1 MDIAKVLEELCGLG
15 GVSGGETAA
24 HDTALRLLRNYAP
37 DAEADSFG
45 NISGYVGGSDSAG
58 KDKNKPLLLLDAH
71 IDRIGM
77 VVTHIDGDGFLKVGG
92 MGMDR
97 RTLLAQSVTVFGREQ
112 VKGVVSTLPPHVAE
126 DGKKAA
132 KLSEISIDVGMTKE
146 QAEKVISLGDLV
158 ILDGMFSKL
167 AGTKVCS
174 PATDDRAGVAAVL
187 YALELL
193 KDEKEL
199 PFRIAAVFAAQE
211 EVGSRGAAVA
221 AYNVN
226 PDYAIAVDVTFAV
239 SSGVSPSEAGKLG
252 KGGMIGISSSI
263 SRELSEKLIA
273 VAKEKG
279 IPYQLEAMAGSTGT
293 DADRI
298 AVSRGGVI
306 TGLISIPQR
315 YMHTP
320 CEVLDT
326 EDIKSTGRLIAE
338 FVKGGF

>member
-24 HDTALRLLRNYAP
+24 HETALKLLREYAP
-37 DAEADSFG
+37 DAKADNFG
-45 NISGYVGGSDSAG
+45 NVIGYVGSEDKDSD
-58 KDKNKPLLLLDAH
+58 KPLLMLDAH

-77 VVTHIDGDGFLKVGG
+77 VVTHIDDDGFLKVGG

-97 RTLLAQSVTVFGREQ
+97 RTLLAQSVTVFGKEK
-112 VKGVVSTLPPHVAE
+112 VHGVISTLPPHVAE

-132 KLSEISIDVGMTKE
+132 KISEISIDVGMTKE
-146 QAEKVISLGDLV
+146 QVEKIISLGDLV
-158 ILDGMFSKL
+158 ILDGMFSRL

-187 YALELL
+187 YALDLL
-193 KDEKEL
+193 KEEKNL

-211 EVGSRGAAVA
+211 EVGARGAGVA
-221 AYNVN
+221 AYNID

-239 SSGVSPSEAGKLG
+239 SSGVSSSEAGKLG
-252 KGGMIGISSSI
+252 KGGMIGIAASL
-263 SRELSEKLIA
+263 SRDLSEKLIA
-273 VAKEKG
+273 VAKEKE
-279 IPYQLEAMAGSTGT
+279 IPYQLEAMGGSTGT
-293 DADRI
+293 DADKI
-298 AVSRGGVI
+298 SVTKGGVV

-326 EDIKSTGRLIAE
+326 EDIKAVGRLIAE

>member
-1 MDIAKVLEELCGLG
+1 MDLEQTITSLADSS
-15 GVSGGETAA
+15 GVSGDEKAA
-24 HDTALRLLRNYAP
+24 AELALSYLKNYT
-37 DAEADSFG
+37 DDCFIKNNNVIG
-45 NISGYVGGSDSAG
+45 HLGVKGG
-58 KDKNKPLLLLDAH
+58 KPHVLIDAH

-77 VVTHIDGDGFLKVGG
+77 VVTHIDDDGFLKVGG
-92 MGMDR
+92 IGMDC
-97 RTLLAQSVTVFGREQ
+97 RTLPAQSVTVFGREK
-112 VKGVVSTLPPHVAE
+112 VHGVVSTLPPHVAD

-132 KLSEISIDVGMTKE
+132 RLSDISIDVGMTKE
-146 QAEKVISLGDLV
+146 QAEEVISLGDLV
-158 ILDGMFSKL
+158 VLDGMFSRL

-193 KDEKEL
+193 KDEKDL

-211 EVGSRGAAVA
+211 EAGIRGAGVA
-221 AYNVN
+221 AYSVD

-239 SSGVSPSEAGKLG
+239 SSGVSSSEAGKLG
-252 KGGMIGISSSI
+252 KGGMIGVAASL
-263 SRELSEKLIA
+263 SRELSEKLKA
-273 VAKEKG
+273 VAEEKE
-279 IPYQLEAMAGSTGT
+279 IPYQIEAMAGSTGT

-298 AVSRGGVI
+298 SVSRGGVV

-326 EDIKSTGRLIAE
+326 EDIKAAGRLIAE

>member
-1 MDIAKVLEELCGLG
+1 MDIAKVLEELCALG

-24 HDTALRLLRNYAP
+24 HETALKLLREYAP
-37 DAEADSFG
+37 DAKADKFG
-45 NISGYVGGSDSAG
+45 NIIGYVSSEEKDSD
-58 KDKNKPLLLLDAH
+58 KPLLMLDAH

-77 VVTHIDGDGFLKVGG
+77 VVTHIDDDGFLKVGG

-97 RTLLAQSVTVFGREQ
+97 RTLLAQSVTVFGKE
-112 VKGVVSTLPPHVAE
+112 KIHGVVSTLPPHVAE

-146 QAEKVISLGDLV
+146 RAEEIISPGDLV
-158 ILDGMFSKL
+158 ILDGEFSRL
-167 AGTKVCS
+167 AGTRVCS

-187 YALELL
+187 YALDLL
-193 KDEKEL
+193 KEEKEL
-199 PFRIAAVFAAQE
+199 PFKIAVVFAAQE
-211 EVGSRGAAVA
+211 EVGARGAGVA
-221 AYNVN
+221 AYGVD

-239 SSGVSPSEAGKLG
+239 SSGVSSSEAGKLG
-252 KGGMIGISSSI
+252 KGGMIGIASSL
-263 SRELSEKLIA
+263 SREMSEKLIA
-273 VAKEKG
+273 VAKEKE
-279 IPYQLEAMAGSTGT
+279 IPYQLEAMAGRTGT
-293 DADRI
+293 DADI
-298 AVSRGGVI
+298 ISVSKGGVV

-326 EDIKSTGRLIAE
+326 EDVKAVGQLIAE

>member
-15 GVSGGETAA
+15 GVSGGETAV
-24 HDTALRLLRNYAP
+24 HETALRLLREYAP
-37 DAEADSFG
+37 DAKADSFG
-45 NISGYVGGSDSAG
+45 NIIGYVGSGENDG
-58 KDKNKPLLLLDAH
+58 DKPLLMLDAH

-77 VVTHIDGDGFLKVGG
+77 VVTHIDDDGFLKVGG

-97 RTLLAQSVTVFGREQ
+97 RTLLAQSVTVFGKE
-112 VKGVVSTLPPHVAE
+112 KIHGVVSTLPPHVAE
-126 DGKKAA
+126 DGKKAP
-132 KLSEISIDVGMTKE
+132 KLSEIYIDVGMTKE
-146 QAEKVISLGDLV
+146 RAEEVISPGDLV
-158 ILDGMFSKL
+158 ILDGEFSRL

-174 PATDDRAGVAAVL
+174 PATDDRAGVAALL
-187 YALELL
+187 YALDLL
-193 KDEKEL
+193 KEEKEL

-211 EVGSRGAAVA
+211 EVGIRGTGVA
-221 AYNVN
+221 AYNIA

-252 KGGMIGISSSI
+252 KGGMIGISASL
-263 SRELSEKLIA
+263 SRELSEKLIS
-273 VAKEKG
+273 VAKEKE
-279 IPYQLEAMAGSTGT
+279 IPYQLEAMAGKTGT
-293 DADRI
+293 DADKI
-298 AVSRGGVI
+298 SVTKGGVV

-326 EDIKSTGRLIAE
+326 EDIKAVGQLIAE

>member
-24 HDTALRLLRNYAP
+24 HDTALKLLREYAP
-37 DAEADSFG
+37 DAKADNFG
-45 NISGYVGGSDSAG
+45 NVIGYVGSGEKDSD
-58 KDKNKPLLLLDAH
+58 KPLLMLDAH

-77 VVTHIDGDGFLKVGG
+77 VVTHIDDEGFLKVGG

-97 RTLLAQSVTVFGREQ
+97 RTLLAQSVTVFGKEK
-112 VKGVVSTLPPHVAE
+112 VHGVVSTLPPHVAE

-146 QAEKVISLGDLV
+146 QAEEVISPGDLV
-158 ILDGMFSKL
+158 ILDGEFSRL
-167 AGTKVCS
+167 AGTRVCS
-174 PATDDRAGVAAVL
+174 PATDDRAGVASVL
-187 YALELL
+187 YALDLL
-193 KDEKEL
+193 KEEKDL

-211 EVGSRGAAVA
+211 EVGIRGAGVA
-221 AYNVN
+221 AYNVD

-239 SSGVSPSEAGKLG
+239 SSGVSSDEAGKLG
-252 KGGMIGISSSI
+252 KGGMIGIASSL
-263 SRELSEKLIA
+263 SRELSEKLIS
-273 VAKEKG
+273 VAKEKE
-279 IPYQLEAMAGSTGT
+279 IPYQIEAMAGRTGT
-293 DADRI
+293 DADKI
-298 AVSRGGVI
+298 SVTKGGVV

-326 EDIKSTGRLIAE
+326 EDIKAVGRLIAE